1 METKMKPR
9 VIKVL
14 LVEDDEDDYVIIRDV
29 LAEIEGQYFEL
40 DWVSTH
46 EEAIETATLNRHDVC
61 LMDYRLGQRDGIQ
74 LAGDFLRRCNFQAP
88 IILLT
93 GLGSHDVDVRAM
105 QQGVADYLE
114 KNNLTPDLL
123 ERSIRYA
130 IERLNTLAALQESE
144 HQIRLLSAKLL
155 EAQENERRIIAQE
168 LHDSVG
174 ASLTAVRYGLEEK
187 IYRMG
192 KDSPPPEGVSLEQII
207 PIVRD
212 TIEEIHRISSNLRPS
227 VLDDM
232 GLLAA
237 IRSDCRKLQKVYKG
251 IQIETRID
259 VEEAEVPESLKI
271 NIYRVLQEA
280 LNNAFKHSGGDTV
293 HVSLKSSGRFL
304 EISIRDNGR
313 GFDAEAMLDP
323 EGKRVGMGLL
333 GMKERTE
340 LSNGA
345 FELRS
350 EKGQGTVVKAKWP
363 IC

>member
-1 METKMKPR
+1 MKPQL
-9 VIKVL
+9 ITVL

-40 DWVSTH
+40 DWASNH
-46 EEAIETATLNRHDVC
+46 EEAIEKASLNRYDVC

-74 LAGDFLRRCNFQAP
+74 LAGDFLRRCHFQAP

-105 QQGVADYLE
+105 REGVADYLE
-114 KNNLTPDLL
+114 KSNLTPDLL

-130 IERLNTLAALQESE
+130 IGRLKTLTALQDSE

-192 KDSPPPEGVSLEQII
+192 KDNRPPEGVSLEQIV

-237 IRSDCRKLQKVYKG
+237 IRSDCRKLQKVYQR
-251 IQIETRID
+251 IQIEIRID
-259 VEEAEVPESLKI
+259 VEEEEIPESLKI

-280 LNNAFKHSGGDTV
+280 LNNAFKHSGADTV
-293 HVSLKSSGRFL
+293 YVSLKKPGQFL
-304 EISIRDNGR
+304 DLSIRDNGR
-313 GFDAEAMLDP
+313 GFDSEVMFDP
-323 EGKRVGMGLL
+323 EDKTVGMGLL

-340 LSNGA
+340 LCNGA
-345 FELRS
+345 FEIQS
-350 EKGQGTVVKAKWP
+350 EKGQGTVVRAKWP
-363 IC
+363 NSK